1 MSTRQLFNVLTLC
14 SGTVSLVSAATLL
27 SANPALAIVNGSF
40 ETGDFTEW
48 STIGNTSIE
57 TEAFGSG
64 PTDGEFQALLSTGL
78 FSPVPVSDIET
89 FLGLTAGSLATI
101 PNLPNVDTPT
111 EGSAIQQTFTAHAGD
126 ILTFDWNFLTDE
138 FTSLSEEIFNDVVL
152 FIPEEFNDFSF
163 VSISQMVDG
172 LADTNSPLFIESLT
186 DLFFEETGFQSFSY
200 TFETSGTFS
209 LGFGVL
215 DEDDFIV
222 GSGLL
227 IDNVE
232 LTPVPEPASIL
243 GLLALS
249 ALGTGAAFKKKT
261 A

>member
-27 SANPALAIVNGSF
+27 SANPALAIFNGSF

-48 STIGNTSIE
+48 ATIGDTSIE

-64 PTDGEFQALLSTGL
+64 PTDGDFQALLTTDFGS
-78 FSPVPVSDIET
+78 VPVSDIET

-101 PNLPNVDTPT
+101 PNLPNVGTPT

-215 DEDDFIV
+215 DEDDEIV
-222 GSGLL
+222 DSGLL
-227 IDNVE
+227 IDNVQ

-243 GLLALS
+243 GLLALG

>member
-40 ETGDFTEW
+40 ETGDFNPW
-48 STIGNTSIE
+48 ATIGDTSIE
-57 TEAFGSG
+57 TAEFGSG
-64 PTDGEFQALLSTGL
+64 PTDGDFQALLTTGVG
-78 FSPVPVSDIET
+78 SVPVSDIET

-111 EGSAIQQTFTAHAGD
+111 EGSAIQQTFTAYAGD
-126 ILTFDWNFLTDE
+126 ILTFDWNFLTNE
-138 FTSLSEEIFNDVVL
+138 FTSSLNPEDFNGLPFVN
-152 FIPEEFNDFSF
+152 PEVFNDFSF

-186 DLFFEETGFQSFSY
+186 PFFEETGFQSFSY

-215 DEDDFIV
+215 DEDDDIV
-222 GSGLL
+222 DSGLL
-227 IDNVE
+227 IDNVQ

-243 GLLALS
+243 GLLALG

>member
-1 MSTRQLFNVLTLC
+1 MYTRQFFNVLTLC
-14 SGTVSLVSAATLL
+14 SGTVSLVTAATLL

-48 STIGNTSIE
+48 LTIGDTSIE
-57 TEAFGSG
+57 TAGFGSG
-64 PTDGEFQALLSTGL
+64 PTDGDFQALLTTG
-78 FSPVPVSDIET
+78 FGSVPVSDIET

-126 ILTFDWNFLTDE
+126 VLSFDWNFITNE
-138 FTSLSEEIFNDVVL
+138 FTSSNSGR
-152 FIPEEFNDFSF
+152 FNDFSF

-172 LADTNSPLFIESLT
+172 LADTDFPLFIESFT
-186 DLFFEETGFQSFSY
+186 DFDEETGFQSFSY

-209 LGFGVL
+209 LGIGVL
-215 DEDDFIV
+215 NEDDTDLD
-222 GSGLL
+222 SGLL

-232 LTPVPEPASIL
+232 LTSVPEPASIL
-243 GLLALS
+243 GLLALG
-249 ALGTGAAFKKKT
+249 ALGTGAALKKKT

>member
-48 STIGNTSIE
+48 ATIGDTSIQ
-57 TEAFGSG
+57 TAAFGSG
-64 PTDGEFQALLSTGL
+64 PTDGDFQALLTTDFGS
-78 FSPVPVSDIET
+78 VPVSDLET

-101 PNLPNVDTPT
+101 PNLPNVDTPR

-126 ILTFDWNFLTDE
+126 VLTFDWNFLTNE
-138 FTSLSEEIFNDVVL
+138 STSSFD
-152 FIPEEFNDFSF
+152 PARFNDFSF
-163 VSISQMVDG
+163 VSIAKMVDG
-172 LADTNSPLFIESLT
+172 LADTNSPLFIDSLT
-186 DLFFEETGFQSFSY
+186 PFFQETGFQSFSY

-209 LGFGVL
+209 LGLGVL
-215 DEDDFIV
+215 DEDDEIV
-222 GSGLL
+222 DSRLL

>member
-48 STIGNTSIE
+48 STIGDTSIE

-64 PTDGEFQALLSTGL
+64 PTDGDFQALLSTGV
-78 FSPVPVSDIET
+78 FNIFPVTVPVTVPVSDIET

-126 ILTFDWNFLTDE
+126 VLTFDWNFLTNE
-138 FTSLSEEIFNDVVL
+138 FTSSFDPAV
-152 FIPEEFNDFSF
+152 FNDFSF
-163 VSISQMVDG
+163 VSIAKMVDG
-172 LADTNSPLFIESLT
+172 LADTNSPLFIDSLT
-186 DLFFEETGFQSFSY
+186 DFNEETGFQSFSY
-200 TFETSGTFS
+200 TFETSGTYS
-209 LGFGVL
+209 LGLGVL
-215 DEDDFIV
+215 DEDDTIV

-249 ALGTGAAFKKKT
+249 ALGTGAALKKKT